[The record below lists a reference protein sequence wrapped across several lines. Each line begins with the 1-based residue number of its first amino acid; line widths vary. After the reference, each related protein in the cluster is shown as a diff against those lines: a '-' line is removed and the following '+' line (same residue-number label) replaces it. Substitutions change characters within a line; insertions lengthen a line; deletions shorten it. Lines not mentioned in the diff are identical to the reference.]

1 MGEIFCAGTLLW
13 VQAFFKSVST
23 DGFESFERKS
33 SRIAGWT
40 CWPLRSAFLNDN
52 SDDSDSDDGDDGDD
66 AYMQKT
72 CDVAGKAILAKKEF
86 AEKVRK
92 SRQNVNRDKS
102 A

>member
-1 MGEIFCAGTLLW
+1 MSLSVVKVGEIFCAGTLLW

-52 SDDSDSDDGDDGDD
+52 DDNSDSVDGDD
-66 AYMQKT
+66 ADDEKQPN
-72 CDVAGKAILAKKEF
+72 CDNCDQP
-86 AEKVRK
+86 
-92 SRQNVNRDKS
+92 S
-102 A
+102 

>member
-1 MGEIFCAGTLLW
+1 MSLSVVKVGEIFCAGTLLW

-52 SDDSDSDDGDDGDD
+52 DDESDRVDGDD
-66 AYMQKT
+66 ADDEKQPN
-72 CDVAGKAILAKKEF
+72 CDNCDQP
-86 AEKVRK
+86 
-92 SRQNVNRDKS
+92 S
-102 A
+102 

>member
-33 SRIAGWT
+33 SWIAGWT

-66 AYMQKT
+66 GDDDDDEKQPD
-72 CDVAGKAILAKKEF
+72 CDNL
-86 AEKVRK
+86 
-92 SRQNVNRDKS
+92 
-102 A
+102 